1 VPFARPDSWNFPLLL
16 HVAGAML
23 LVGSLL
29 LVASILISAWRDGSV
44 ELVRSAARLLIVAV
58 FPSYILMR
66 VGAQWI
72 ASKEGL
78 DNLDNPPSWI
88 DIGFTVSDFGLLLL
102 IISMIA
108 TGLAVRKLKR
118 AGSGPTISARI
129 AAGLVSLL
137 VVAYLVAIWA
147 MTTKPT

>member
-1 VPFARPDSWNFPLLL
+1 MPFDRPDNWNFPLLL

-29 LVASILISAWRDGSV
+29 LVASILISAWRSGSV

-58 FPSYILMR
+58 FPSYLLMR

-78 DNLDNPPSWI
+78 DNLDNPPSWL
-88 DIGFTVSDFGLLLL
+88 DIGFTVADFGLLLL

-108 TGLAVRKLKR
+108 TGLAVRRLKQV
-118 AGSGPTISARI
+118 GSGPAISARI
-129 AAGLVSLL
+129 ATGLVSLL
-137 VVAYLVAIWA
+137 LVVYLVAVWA

>member
-1 VPFARPDSWNFPLLL
+1 VPFDRPDSWNFPLLL

-29 LVASILISAWRDGSV
+29 LVASILISAWRSGSV

-58 FPSYILMR
+58 FPSYLLMR
-66 VGAQWI
+66 LGAQWI

-88 DIGFTVSDFGLLLL
+88 DIGFTVADFGLLLL

-108 TGLAVRKLKR
+108 TGLAVRRLKR
-118 AGSGPTISARI
+118 DGSAATISARI
-129 AAGLVSLL
+129 ATGLVSLL
-137 VVAYLVAIWA
+137 LVAYLVAVWA
-147 MTTKPT
+147 MTTKPA

>member
-1 VPFARPDSWNFPLLL
+1 LFDRPDSWDFPLLL

-29 LVASILISAWRDGSV
+29 LVASILISAWRSGSV

-58 FPSYILMR
+58 FPSYLLMR
-66 VGAQWI
+66 LGAQWI

-78 DNLDNPPSWI
+78 DNLDNPPSWL
-88 DIGFTVSDFGLLLL
+88 DIGFTVADFGLLLL

-108 TGLAVRKLKR
+108 TGLAVRRLKR
-118 AGSGPTISARI
+118 VGSGPTISARI
-129 AAGLVSLL
+129 ATGLVSLL
-137 VVAYLVAIWA
+137 LVAYLVAVWA

>member
-1 VPFARPDSWNFPLLL
+1 VPFDRPDSWNFPLLL

-29 LVASILISAWRDGSV
+29 LVASILISAWRSGSV
-44 ELVRSAARLLIVAV
+44 ALVRSAARLLVVAV
-58 FPSYILMR
+58 FPSYLLMR
-66 VGAQWI
+66 MGAQWI

-88 DIGFTVSDFGLLLL
+88 DIGFTVADFGLLLL

-108 TGLAVRKLKR
+108 TGLAVRRLKR
-118 AGSGPTISARI
+118 EGSAPTISARI
-129 AAGLVSLL
+129 ATGLVSLL
-137 VVAYLVAIWA
+137 LVAYLVAVWA
-147 MTTKPT
+147 MTAKPA

>member
-1 VPFARPDSWNFPLLL
+1 VPFDRPDSWNFPLLL

-23 LVGSLL
+23 LVGSLV
-29 LVASILISAWRDGSV
+29 LVASILISAWRSGSV

-58 FPSYILMR
+58 FPSYLLMR

-78 DNLDNPPSWI
+78 DNLDNPPSWL
-88 DIGFTVSDFGLLLL
+88 DIGFTVADFGLLLL

-108 TGLAVRKLKR
+108 TGLAVRRLKR
-118 AGSGPTISARI
+118 VGSGPTISARI
-129 AAGLVSLL
+129 ATGLVSLL
-137 VVAYLVAIWA
+137 LVAYLVAVWA